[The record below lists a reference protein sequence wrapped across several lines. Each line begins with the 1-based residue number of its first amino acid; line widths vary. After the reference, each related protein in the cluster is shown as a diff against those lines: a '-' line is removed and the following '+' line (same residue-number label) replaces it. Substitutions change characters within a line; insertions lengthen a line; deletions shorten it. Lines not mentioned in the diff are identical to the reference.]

1 MRFQSNTFTSPSGT
15 KSPPKLIDDA
25 MSKQPKCAGSLSE
38 STDGSHC
45 SSKPKAMRSIRKLCL
60 TKLSSVED
68 FEFTTRKPGHMRWFI
83 GNAGDGGGAG
93 LLILGMVDGM

>member
-1 MRFQSNTFTSPSGT
+1 
-15 KSPPKLIDDA
+15 
-25 MSKQPKCAGSLSE
+25 
-38 STDGSHC
+38 
-45 SSKPKAMRSIRKLCL
+45 MRSIRKLCL